1 MPLVKSSKGE
11 NMKHILIERFS
22 PAQAQLIESRDA
34 EKNLYLAGRM
44 MAAEQENLNK
54 RVYPRSEIEKAVSMI
69 SEKAKEGSFI
79 MGELNHPEGLSI
91 DLKNVSHIITEAW
104 MDGDNAVG
112 KCKVLN
118 TPSGQIV
125 KQLIE
130 GGVKLGVS
138 SRGTGNVTNEGI
150 VEDFSFVTLDIV
162 AQPSGPGCYP
172 DVVRESVENQKI
184 MSLAEAVTVDPKAQ
198 KYFKAE
204 IQKFLESLMGKK

>member
-1 MPLVKSSKGE
+1 
-11 NMKHILIERFS
+11 MKQQILIERFS
-22 PAQAQLIESRDA
+22 PSQAQLIESRDA
-34 EKNLYLAGRM
+34 ERNLYLAGRM
-44 MAAEQENLNK
+44 MAAEQKNLNQ
-54 RVYPRSEIEKAVSMI
+54 RVYPRTEIERAVGLI
-69 SEKAKEGSFI
+69 NEKIKEGAYI
-79 MGELNHPEGLSI
+79 MGELNHPDNLSI

-125 KQLIE
+125 KNLIE

-150 VEDFSFVTLDIV
+150 VEDFAFVTLDIV

-184 MSLAEAVTVDPKAQ
+184 MTLAEAVVHDEKAQ
-198 KYFKAE
+198 KYLKAE
-204 IQKFLESLMGKK
+204 IQKFLESLMKGGK

>member
-1 MPLVKSSKGE
+1 MRQQ
-11 NMKHILIERFS
+11 ILIEHFT
-22 PAQAQLIESRDA
+22 PNECKLVESRDA

-44 MAAEQENLNK
+44 MAAEQKNLNQ
-54 RVYPRSEIEKAVSMI
+54 RMYPRAEIEKAVGLI
-69 SEKAKEGSFI
+69 NEKAKGG
-79 MGELNHPEGLSI
+79 MYVAGELNHPDNLSI

-104 MDGDNAVG
+104 MDGANAVG

-125 KQLIE
+125 QQLVA
-130 GGVKLGVS
+130 GGLRLGVS
-138 SRGTGNVTNEGI
+138 SRGTGNVNHEGI

-172 DVVRESVENQKI
+172 DAIRESIGDKRV
-184 MSLAEAVTVDPKAQ
+184 MDLAEAMQNDPKAQ

-204 IQKFLESLMGKK
+204 IQKFIASLTKGKK

>member
-1 MPLVKSSKGE
+1 
-11 NMKHILIERFS
+11 MKQQILIERFS
-22 PAQAQLIESRDA
+22 PSQAQLIESRDA
-34 EKNLYLAGRM
+34 ERNLYLAGRM
-44 MAAEQENLNK
+44 MAAEQKNLNQ
-54 RVYPRSEIEKAVSMI
+54 RVYPRSEIDRAVGLINEKI
-69 SEKAKEGSFI
+69 KEGAYI
-79 MGELNHPEGLSI
+79 MGELNHPDNLSI

-125 KQLIE
+125 KNLIE

-150 VEDFSFVTLDIV
+150 VEDFAFVTLDIV

-184 MSLAEAVTVDPKAQ
+184 MTLAEAVVHDEKAQ
-198 KYFKAE
+198 KYLKAE
-204 IQKFLESLMGKK
+204 IQKFLESLMKGGK

>member
-1 MPLVKSSKGE
+1 
-11 NMKHILIERFS
+11 MKQQILIERFS
-22 PAQAQLIESRDA
+22 PSQAQLIESRDA
-34 EKNLYLAGRM
+34 ERNLYLAGRM
-44 MAAEQENLNK
+44 MAAEQKNLNQ
-54 RVYPRSEIEKAVSMI
+54 RVYPRTEIERAVGLI
-69 SEKAKEGSFI
+69 NEKIKEGAYI
-79 MGELNHPEGLSI
+79 MGELNHPDNLSI

-125 KQLIE
+125 KNLIE

-150 VEDFSFVTLDIV
+150 VEDFAFVTLDIV

-172 DVVRESVENQKI
+172 DVVRESVENTKI
-184 MSLAEAVTVDPKAQ
+184 MTLAEAVVHDEKAQ
-198 KYFKAE
+198 KYLKAE
-204 IQKFLESLMGKK
+204 IQKFLESLMKGGK

>member
-1 MPLVKSSKGE
+1 
-11 NMKHILIERFS
+11 MKQQILIERFS
-22 PAQAQLIESRDA
+22 PSQAQLIESRDA
-34 EKNLYLAGRM
+34 ERNLYLAGRM
-44 MAAEQENLNK
+44 MAAEQKNLNQ
-54 RVYPRSEIEKAVSMI
+54 RVYPRTEIERAVGLI
-69 SEKAKEGSFI
+69 NEKIKEGAYI
-79 MGELNHPEGLSI
+79 MGELNHPDNLSI

-125 KQLIE
+125 KNLIE

-150 VEDFSFVTLDIV
+150 VEDFAFVTLDIV

-172 DVVRESVENQKI
+172 DVVRESVENTKI
-184 MSLAEAVTVDPKAQ
+184 MTLAEAVVHDEKAQ
-198 KYFKAE
+198 KYLKAE
-204 IQKFLESLMGKK
+204 IQKFLESLMKGGR